1 LGPETYETYSSH
13 GILGKRRLSWMG
25 PIRQRLWFSLGHSA
39 YTEQVLIELEE
50 DSSNDW
56 VRRSAHKLEK
66 IQKILFEILG
76 KSLNP
81 NAKF

>member
-1 LGPETYETYSSH
+1 VLTQN
-13 GILGKRRLSWMG
+13 K
-25 PIRQRLWFSLGHSA
+25 
-39 YTEQVLIELEE
+39 VLIELEE

-66 IQKILFEILG
+66 IQKILFKILG

-81 NAKF
+81 NTKF